1 MDGSND
7 DVDNALAVSFVE
19 DFALDGFDEK
29 EVPAILQRLSKSMHA
44 TLAHHS
50 GQWRV

>member
-19 DFALDGFDEK
+19 DLALDGFDEK
-29 EVPAILQRLSKSMHA
+29 EVPARLHRLSRSMRA
-44 TLAHHS
+44 TLAH
-50 GQWRV
+50 R